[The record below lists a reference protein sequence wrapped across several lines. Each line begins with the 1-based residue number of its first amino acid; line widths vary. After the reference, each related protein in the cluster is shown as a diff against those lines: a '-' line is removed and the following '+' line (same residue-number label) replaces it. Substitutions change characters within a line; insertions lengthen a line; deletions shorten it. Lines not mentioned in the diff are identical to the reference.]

1 MELVWQRSFPPHRA
15 SGSMAAQ
22 AGKKGPRRPV
32 LGSERLRGAGD
43 LGGFCVVPAPLR
55 GSLVS
60 ELSPPRRLGGCG
72 GRGRGLARSG
82 GLAERVGFS
91 RAEVPERGNAGE
103 HLFLWPW
110 RLQVPKLKL
119 CGS

>member
-1 MELVWQRSFPPHRA
+1 M
-15 SGSMAAQ
+15 
-22 AGKKGPRRPV
+22 
-32 LGSERLRGAGD
+32 
-43 LGGFCVVPAPLR
+43 VPAPLR

-60 ELSPPRRLGGCG
+60 ELSPPQRLGGCG

-82 GLAERVGFS
+82 GLGERVGFS